1 MAATDQTY
9 RNQYSLDVVF
19 AVSSILMLLSVVWML
34 VQDFQREY
42 KTEQREFR
50 DVEVAM
56 AQREA
61 LAKMPRYDDF
71 KERKEAVDRARKQ
84 READQSKIDELNDKI
99 RKALP
104 EKERAD
110 LKLQNVKADLDSKS
124 SFYDIA
130 VDHAASAD
138 APEPSRLKTEI
149 LGIQKQMVVAKADAD
164 KYADEVKTY
173 QQQKDVLEQPLT
185 KSIG

>member
-19 AVSSILMLLSVVWML
+19 AVSSILMLLSIVWML

-61 LAKMPRYDDF
+61 LAKMPR
-71 KERKEAVDRARKQ
+71 
-84 READQSKIDELNDKI
+84 
-99 RKALP
+99 
-104 EKERAD
+104 
-110 LKLQNVKADLDSKS
+110 
-124 SFYDIA
+124 
-130 VDHAASAD
+130 
-138 APEPSRLKTEI
+138 
-149 LGIQKQMVVAKADAD
+149 
-164 KYADEVKTY
+164 
-173 QQQKDVLEQPLT
+173 
-185 KSIG
+185 